1 MIDLA
6 AANVFDWAGPD
17 FLKFYALFAAT
28 VLVLQYLVG
37 RVPRGEARAPD
48 LSDPYLI
55 ACLRGGE
62 RETLRVA
69 TVALVDRGLLR
80 VDGDRI
86 AAAPG
91 IDERA
96 SRVAVERALL
106 RHFSTPRKTG
116 SLVLATEAKAAC
128 EEYARRLVDTGTWT
142 SRESRARRELACWV
156 ASALLVVVA
165 AVKLVVALS
174 RGRTNVGF
182 LFGLALIATLL
193 SVSIG
198 RHAGVDRSRQWLRG
212 LRTMLTELPARA
224 KGLAPG
230 GATAELSLLAAVFGL
245 EFVPLSLFPPRDALF
260 GAELAE
266 EAKRR
271 RREVDRLNREGESGW
286 FFRCSSGSSCSAGSF
301 SSGCSGGC
309 GGGCGGCS
317 S

>member
-182 LFGLALIATLL
+182 LFGPAQPLPRAVD
-193 SVSIG
+193 S
-198 RHAGVDRSRQWLRG
+198 GVPS
-212 LRTMLTELPARA
+212 RA